1 MELTPNMLPDM
12 IEKAKKLFED
22 GEYEQAAVLFEK
34 IYQAYDVVGDEL
46 NSAENKN
53 NCSVALLKAD
63 DPQKSLQSALGTDQI
78 FASAGDNKRQ
88 AMALGNQA
96 AAYEALGNIDKAL
109 ETYQQASALLKAAG
123 ENELRSYV
131 LKSISALEMRKG
143 KLGESMVNM
152 QIAIDSKK
160 SPSLIER
167 FLRKLLSFIFKH

>member
-1 MELTPNMLPDM
+1 MELTPNMLPQM

-22 GEYEQAAVLFEK
+22 GEYEQSATLFEK
-34 IYQAYDVVGDEL
+34 IYQAYDAAGDEL

-63 DPQKSLQSALGTDQI
+63 DPKKSLQCALGTDQI
-78 FASAGDNKRQ
+78 FAKAGDSKRQ

-96 AAYEALGNIDKAL
+96 AAYEALGDIEKAL
-109 ETYQQASALLKAAG
+109 ETYQQASALLKSIG

-131 LKSISALEMRKG
+131 LKCISALEMRKG
-143 KLGESMVNM
+143 KLGESMVSM
-152 QIAIDSKK
+152 QAAIDSKK
-160 SPSLIER
+160 APSLLER